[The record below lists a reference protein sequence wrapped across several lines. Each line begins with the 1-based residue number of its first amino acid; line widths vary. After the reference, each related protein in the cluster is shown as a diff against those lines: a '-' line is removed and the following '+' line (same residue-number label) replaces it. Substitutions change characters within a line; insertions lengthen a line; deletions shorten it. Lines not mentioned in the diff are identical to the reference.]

1 MGLFGKRHQEERTPP
16 KEATTDVGKAIAAI
30 SARQRFLDALLLEL
44 VKELSPKKRDN
55 LLIQL
60 KEDIGG
66 LVVLPPPSYVPSD
79 NQQDFQD
86 ELRRAMK
93 VLIEKATWPRLTG

>member
-1 MGLFGKRHQEERTPP
+1 MSLFGRRLKKQRAPP
-16 KEATTDVGKAIAAI
+16 KEEAADLGKAIAAI

-44 VKELSPKKRDN
+44 VKELSAKKREN
-55 LLIQL
+55 LLVQL

-66 LVVLPPPSYVPSD
+66 LAVLPPPNYVPSG

-93 VLIEKATWPRLTG
+93 VLVEKATWPS

>member
-1 MGLFGKRHQEERTPP
+1 M
-16 KEATTDVGKAIAAI
+16 
-30 SARQRFLDALLLEL
+30 L
-44 VKELSPKKRDN
+44 V
-55 LLIQL
+55 QL

-66 LVVLPPPSYVPSD
+66 LAVLPPPTYLPSD

-93 VLIEKATWPRLTG
+93 VFVEEATWPRLTG